1 MKITTVGHLWLLAM
15 LVAAGAVVTA
25 QIQLPSAPQKQFGAS
40 VTPAY
45 EGWFDNPDGSH
56 NFLIGYFSRNTEA
69 ELDVPIGPENKIE
82 PGGPDMG
89 QPTHFLSRRR
99 YGMFIITVPKE
110 FPKTQRLTWTLTANG
125 VTTSIPFHMHTDYNI
140 TPMRS
145 SEESPN
151 GDFNR
156 PPVLKFEAN
165 GASFSGPAMALSKAL
180 SRTATVGTPMPLE
193 FFVDDDALYSSGGN
207 GPMRGNTPPVNFTVS
222 KYRGPGKVTV
232 ADARVKLEALKGGKP
247 LEPYSGKGATTVTFS
262 EAGDYVLHVT
272 ANDFSGAGGGGSG
285 CCWTNAMIK
294 VAVKAAAAR

>member
-1 MKITTVGHLWLLAM
+1 MKRTFVVHLCLLAL

-69 ELDVPIGPENKIE
+69 ELDVPIGPENRIE

-165 GASFSGPAMALSKAL
+165 GPSFSGPAMALTKAL
-180 SRTATVGTPMPLE
+180 SRTATVGTPMPLD
-193 FFVDDDALYSSGGN
+193 FFLDDDALYSSGGN
-207 GPMRGNTPPVNFTVS
+207 GPMRGGAPPVSLVLS
-222 KYRGPGKVTV
+222 KYRGPGKVTF
-232 ADARVKLEALKGGKP
+232 ADARVKIETLKGGKA
-247 LEPYSGKGATTVTFS
+247 LEPYQGKGATTVSFS

-272 ANDFSGAGGGGSG
+272 ANDYSGSGGGGSG